1 MDGTCWDYRSRVHV
15 SLNFAHP
22 CQRFWHLRINLCS
35 WICLFWFLVINFGIT
50 DGSKVRTKSDWLWW
64 PWSVSSL
71 CRCEGYCV
79 TQEAWFDN
87 DQKVRHR
94 CGLSTTKCVS
104 PAPSSNLA
112 GWICH
117 LPSVHPHWYCEDVQS
132 PEVGYRVL
140 YEIYPL
146 PISASWRESSV
157 TSGQRGR
164 YAFLSVT
171 VLFLLYV
178 CIEGYKVTLLFL
190 KIWSKFLIL
199 KLLGVLYIWDLWCPS
214 WFLEHQS
221 FKVSMFEWVPHVIHA
236 EPSCS
241 KEDVKHCWDNAITP
255 LRQIQSTVVYCRWF
269 FLLLPGHL
277 FDQCSTSP
285 TPGMIFWGYNL

>member
-1 MDGTCWDYRSRVHV
+1 
-15 SLNFAHP
+15 
-22 CQRFWHLRINLCS
+22 
-35 WICLFWFLVINFGIT
+35 
-50 DGSKVRTKSDWLWW
+50 
-64 PWSVSSL
+64 
-71 CRCEGYCV
+71 
-79 TQEAWFDN
+79 
-87 DQKVRHR
+87 
-94 CGLSTTKCVS
+94 VS

-146 PISASWRESSV
+146 PISASWKESSV

-178 CIEGYKVTLLFL
+178 CIERYRVTLLVL

-255 LRQIQSTVVYCRWF
+255 LRQIQSTVVYCGWF

-285 TPGMIFWGYNL
+285 TPGMIFWDYNLECFSRKQVGTWCGCRTPLIRNINYLSCVFF